1 MNIENKTNEEIE
13 EHIIKMRDSY
23 NKTGKDLYLK
33 IKAECEAELKRR
45 ADQKK
50 SQSLDPAPKESNAQE
65 FFKKQAQEYRE
76 SGRNDLADKVE
87 QEVQNMH
94 RDQMESEKAFD
105 EYRKADEEW
114 ENTPIEEKRRQ
125 HRNFIEEMDKIYI
138 KTVKAP
144 DFEVDY
150 ADLINV
156 TLTNSK
162 GGEFVRTHTK
172 AQVKANCRKYFANV
186 LQTRINGNDKLGVGF
201 KNLLAYFVAWMELNQ
216 VAPELKDVLQDYS
229 KYKRGDERQEP
240 SEAFKIAQQLYA
252 KLISLTT
259 KKEKANGGQ

>member
-1 MNIENKTNEEIE
+1 MTKTEIQD
-13 EHIIKMRDSY
+13 HIKRLQNGRAATNDAHQLELIDLGLAKYRKMLS
-23 NKTGKDLYLK
+23 DL
-33 IKAECEAELKRR
+33 
-45 ADQKK
+45 DQKK
-50 SQSLDPAPKESNAQE
+50 SQSADPTPKESNRQE

-105 EYRKADEEW
+105 QRVEW
-114 ENTPIEEKRRQ
+114 EKREGFQ
-125 HRNFIEEMDKIYI
+125 TTYTAPQPQI

-144 DFEVDY
+144 DFEDDY

-162 GGEFVRTHTK
+162 GDKFVRTHTK

-229 KYKRGDERQEP
+229 KYKRGDEKQEP

-259 KKEKANGGQ
+259 KKEKAEGG

>member
-1 MNIENKTNEEIE
+1 MTKTEIQN
-13 EHIIKMRDSY
+13 HIKRLQNGRAATNDAHQLELIDLGLAKYRKMLS
-23 NKTGKDLYLK
+23 
-33 IKAECEAELKRR
+33 EL
-45 ADQKK
+45 DQKK
-50 SQSLDPAPKESNAQE
+50 SQSPDPTPKESSR
-65 FFKKQAQEYRE
+65 QEYRE

-94 RDQMESEKAFD
+94 RDQIESEKAFD
-105 EYRKADEEW
+105 QRVEW
-114 ENTPIEEKRRQ
+114 EKREGVQ
-125 HRNFIEEMDKIYI
+125 TTYTSPQPQI

-144 DFEVDY
+144 DFEDDY

-162 GGEFVRTHTK
+162 GDEFVRTHTK

-229 KYKRGDERQEP
+229 KYKRGDEKQEP

-259 KKEKANGGQ
+259 KKEKAEGGQ

>member
-13 EHIIKMRDSY
+13 EHIIKMCDSY

-45 ADQKK
+45 AQKK
-50 SQSLDPAPKESNAQE
+50 SDAPDSTPKESNRQE

-87 QEVQNMH
+87 QEVQNTH
-94 RDQMESEKAFD
+94 RDQIESEKAFD
-105 EYRKADEEW
+105 QRVECK
-114 ENTPIEEKRRQ
+114 KREGFQ
-125 HRNFIEEMDKIYI
+125 TTYTAPQPQI

-144 DFEVDY
+144 DFEDDY

-162 GGEFVRTHTK
+162 GDEFVRTHTK

-229 KYKRGDERQEP
+229 KYKKGDEKQEP

-259 KKEKANGGQ
+259 KKEKAEGGQ